1 MNLPTQHQIV
11 VAGTFI
17 GSSAASVVAT
27 LGMVHLLSPAD
38 VNAATQAV
46 GQITDGVAK
55 IMLGAGTLLTIG
67 GGVYTTIRSSPFASL
82 FRASAT
88 IAADP
93 VKMKQLEATP
103 LAQQAPLVAVTDKL
117 PDVATIN
124 TTRTP
129 AGQALASAVPSPTVQ
144 PLAPKVA

>member
-27 LGMVHLLSPAD
+27 LGMIHLLSPAD

-67 GGVYTTIRSSPFASL
+67 GGVYTTIKSSPFASL

-93 VKMKQLEATP
+93 VKLAQLQATP
-103 LAQQAPLVAVTDKL
+103 TDQQAALVTVTDKL
-117 PDVATIN
+117 PDVAAVSTA
-124 TTRTP
+124 RTP

-144 PLAPKVA
+144 PIAPKVA